1 MKLTGS
7 KGHKIVPNLLWFA
20 VVGTAAA
27 AVVPAAFLVSQYQ
40 FSKSV
45 VLLLALFL
53 AVLLSQYELRL
64 PKTSIEISV
73 SDIIAVWGVFWLGV
87 SGGVLLG
94 AAASVSRYM
103 RDRELSYSN
112 VYLICSNVIGVALA
126 AIAFSFGFRFSLFDG
141 KNITSF
147 EDLNIIVG
155 GTLLMTSVSFAI
167 FSLLD
172 HSYRILRRI
181 PFPRR
186 SVLLTRLLELLPTSL
201 ITITLSSLFAY
212 FGLEF
217 GLVVG
222 PICILG
228 TIAYR
233 IHLSR
238 LEQKTAQILE
248 ASRIQMATVEA
259 LATAIDAREQI
270 SSGHVRRTQVFAVG
284 IGKAMGLSESDMSAL
299 RAGALLHDIGKLA
312 VPDHILSKPGSL
324 TEAELEKI
332 KIHAS
337 VGASI
342 LEEVG
347 FDYPVVPTVRH
358 HHESWDGTGYPD
370 GLSSVHIPLTARVLA
385 VADTY
390 DTLRSSMPFQSR
402 ISRGEARELMIEK
415 AGKQLDPHIVNV
427 FLRRVSVLED
437 ELVALGLSYSDAWTE
452 PTPPSGNYV
461 EQIKLANREVFALYE
476 LAMEFGSSASLEGML
491 GVFTDR
497 IKQLIPFDTC
507 TVFLLDHSKRF
518 AYAAHV
524 YGVNQQVLS
533 ARRIKIGEGA
543 TGVSLKKRQMVK
555 NVNPDLDFSLS
566 QLEMIQ
572 QYSTMAAMP
581 LIVDDELIGAISIY
595 SVDLEKYED
604 EHLRLLETVS
614 RIASEAIGK
623 SQQHAEA
630 QANALTDPMTG
641 LPNARSLQLQ
651 FHKEVGRA
659 SRAGSTFQLLVLDLD
674 GFKAVNDDFGHLAG
688 DEMLRHVSEVIRQ
701 QLRDYDFLSRYGGDE
716 FVALIPEAGHEDVA
730 ELCSRIEHAVSEFRL
745 PVDGDRFASVGVSI
759 GAVQYSEG
767 GTTFQEMI
775 VAADKAM
782 YSSKSSRKKNEA
794 FARMTRTAPLS
805 ELLTGAFEGE
815 FALSQSLD
823 LNSDEG
829 FIVELDES
837 HVITLASIN

>member
-1 MKLTGS
+1 
-7 KGHKIVPNLLWFA
+7 
-20 VVGTAAA
+20 VVRS
-27 AVVPAAFLVSQYQ
+27 L
-40 FSKSV
+40 
-45 VLLLALFL
+45 
-53 AVLLSQYELRL
+53 
-64 PKTSIEISV
+64 
-73 SDIIAVWGVFWLGV
+73 
-87 SGGVLLG
+87 
-94 AAASVSRYM
+94 
-103 RDRELSYSN
+103 RDR
-112 VYLICSNVIGVALA
+112 GA
-126 AIAFSFGFRFSLFDG
+126 
-141 KNITSF
+141 
-147 EDLNIIVG
+147 
-155 GTLLMTSVSFAI
+155 
-167 FSLLD
+167 
-172 HSYRILRRI
+172 
-181 PFPRR
+181 
-186 SVLLTRLLELLPTSL
+186 
-201 ITITLSSLFAY
+201 
-212 FGLEF
+212 GL
-217 GLVVG
+217 
-222 PICILG
+222 
-228 TIAYR
+228 
-233 IHLSR
+233 
-238 LEQKTAQILE
+238 
-248 ASRIQMATVEA
+248 
-259 LATAIDAREQI
+259 
-270 SSGHVRRTQVFAVG
+270 
-284 IGKAMGLSESDMSAL
+284 
-299 RAGALLHDIGKLA
+299 
-312 VPDHILSKPGSL
+312 
-324 TEAELEKI
+324 
-332 KIHAS
+332 
-337 VGASI
+337 
-342 LEEVG
+342 
-347 FDYPVVPTVRH
+347 
-358 HHESWDGTGYPD
+358 
-370 GLSSVHIPLTARVLA
+370 
-385 VADTY
+385 
-390 DTLRSSMPFQSR
+390 
-402 ISRGEARELMIEK
+402 
-415 AGKQLDPHIVNV
+415 
-427 FLRRVSVLED
+427 
-437 ELVALGLSYSDAWTE
+437 
-452 PTPPSGNYV
+452 
-461 EQIKLANREVFALYE
+461 
-476 LAMEFGSSASLEGML
+476 
-491 GVFTDR
+491 
-497 IKQLIPFDTC
+497 
-507 TVFLLDHSKRF
+507 
-518 AYAAHV
+518 
-524 YGVNQQVLS
+524 
-533 ARRIKIGEGA
+533 GEGA